1 MANVYPSL
9 SSMGWVTDV
18 SVKADK
24 ILMDFITANYSQSII
39 FRGKIK
45 SLAYCIHKARDM
57 AALQEN
63 LQLIVTALLSGYY
76 DNAEVSVRIVPLEK
90 NGAVDNVDN
99 MDIRISAIVTENG
112 IRYSLGKLVQYVN
125 SAISKITAL

>member
-9 SSMGWVTDV
+9 SQMGWVTDV

-24 ILMDFITANYSQSII
+24 LLMDFITANYSQSII

-57 AALQEN
+57 MALQEN
-63 LQLIVTALLSGYY
+63 LQLIVTAMLSAYY
-76 DNAEVSVRIVPLEK
+76 DNAEVSIRVVPLDK
-90 NGAVDNVDN
+90 NGTVDNVDN
-99 MDIRISAIVTENG
+99 MDIRISAIVTQNG
-112 IRYSLGKLVQYVN
+112 VRYSLGKLVQYVN
-125 SAISKITAL
+125 SAVSTITAL